1 MEHKENILD
10 TIEIRDVF
18 NLVRKNKVIFSLLI
32 IIFLLFALYINY
44 STVPLYKSK
53 AVIMIDNAAQTQQFI
68 GLEQGFNQMSI
79 KNEIEIIKS
88 QSLAKAVID
97 SLIRTP
103 QKSDL
108 YALGTKVYIY
118 NILPFTEIIKK
129 VLSLGFYTIQIDETN
144 IDFNENINKNK
155 YTYINRL
162 KNNVSIYSK
171 RNTDLLE
178 ISYSS
183 PSKKEAVYINNL
195 IIAIYKNFDRK
206 WKNFEQKNLTTF
218 LNNQFI
224 TLSEELKEIEKEIK
238 IYQEKNQTI
247 DFQNLIINKSN
258 SLFGFEEKYNLA
270 LAEKIVLQKNISEL
284 NALLDS
290 SQLSLFDDLKNTSN
304 PRINELRRNLAEK
317 EILFSKN
324 QGNISLVNQIQKEIE
339 KIKREL
345 ENETKIFLSDNLISN
360 DPLLFNVDIS
370 NQILFKE
377 IELNQINTIIKH
389 YKESINTLNQEISQL
404 PDKVQYENQ
413 LKRKKITKEKL
424 LDLLNNKIE
433 ENNIAQ
439 ASLKDHIRIIDSA
452 NSVIKIKPDKSRNIM
467 LSIFLAIALAFI
479 ISILIEYFDQS
490 ISSVSSI
497 QLLGSSVLGVIPK
510 IGQISTKNWL
520 NLFNS
525 NKTKDV
531 FIDRIIAHLDPLNP
545 ISEAYRSIRTNIS
558 YAKPNETINSMIV
571 SSPGPSE
578 GKTTTAIN
586 LAITF
591 SQLGKKTLIVDTDL
605 RKPIV
610 HKIFNLKRK
619 NGISEYLS
627 SNNHD
632 FDLNSMIKTSN
643 IKNLS
648 IITSGK
654 IYSNPSELLGSP
666 KMKNLINQLKERFDM
681 VIFDS
686 PPIIAV
692 TDSRVIANDVDALV
706 LVVKSGQTNKHHL
719 NRTLSLLK
727 SVNAPHIGCILNGYT
742 HY

>member
-1 MEHKENILD
+1 
-10 TIEIRDVF
+10 
-18 NLVRKNKVIFSLLI
+18 
-32 IIFLLFALYINY
+32 
-44 STVPLYKSK
+44 
-53 AVIMIDNAAQTQQFI
+53 
-68 GLEQGFNQMSI
+68 
-79 KNEIEIIKS
+79 
-88 QSLAKAVID
+88 
-97 SLIRTP
+97 
-103 QKSDL
+103 
-108 YALGTKVYIY
+108 
-118 NILPFTEIIKK
+118 
-129 VLSLGFYTIQIDETN
+129 
-144 IDFNENINKNK
+144 
-155 YTYINRL
+155 
-162 KNNVSIYSK
+162 
-171 RNTDLLE
+171 LE

-578 GKTTTAIN
+578 GKTT
-586 LAITF
+586 
-591 SQLGKKTLIVDTDL
+591 
-605 RKPIV
+605 
-610 HKIFNLKRK
+610 
-619 NGISEYLS
+619 
-627 SNNHD
+627 
-632 FDLNSMIKTSN
+632 
-643 IKNLS
+643 
-648 IITSGK
+648 
-654 IYSNPSELLGSP
+654 
-666 KMKNLINQLKERFDM
+666 
-681 VIFDS
+681 
-686 PPIIAV
+686 
-692 TDSRVIANDVDALV
+692 
-706 LVVKSGQTNKHHL
+706 
-719 NRTLSLLK
+719 
-727 SVNAPHIGCILNGYT
+727 
-742 HY
+742 

>member
-155 YTYINRL
+155 YIYINKL